1 MVIAVEKTEAIV
13 TCKEYFLKS
22 RYEKE
27 WGICNVRR
35 ISILSVT
42 PDAP

>member
-22 RYEKE
+22 WYEKE
-27 WGICNVRR
+27 WGICNVRG
-35 ISILSVT
+35 ISILPAP